1 MIELNVRYFRLIQRL
16 EKENCRKYKVYDIDD
31 RYYITIDTLLDVLD
45 DTEDNRIYAE
55 ERIEELSNEL
65 KVRPEEANSLQLT
78 TMIEVKRLKEE
89 NEELKTTIEA
99 IQNTLDE
106 DDYDRLR
113 EEGITYYEEH
123 DS

>member
-31 RYYITIDTLLDVLD
+31 HYYITIDTLLDVLD
-45 DTEDNRIYAE
+45 DTEDKRIYAE

-78 TMIEVKRLKEE
+78 TMIEVKKLKEE